1 MRAMK
6 SIVLIA
12 HGSRLQSSNDEAKQL
27 VVNLAKKLDSKYP
40 IVEIAFL
47 ELTHPSI
54 AEAIES
60 CLQQGAKEVCLM
72 PYFLCAGNHVMRDIP
87 SEVKP
92 LQKKYPHILFQITAH
107 VGSSE
112 LMMGVLCQLTEQQ
125 ISASLA

>member
-1 MRAMK
+1 MK
-6 SIVLIA
+6 SIILIA

-27 VVNLAKKLDSKYP
+27 VGNLAEKLDRKYP

-47 ELTHPSI
+47 ELTSPSI

-60 CLQQGAKEVCLM
+60 CIQQGAKEICLM

-92 LQKKYPHILFQITAH
+92 LQKKYPHIPFHITAH
-107 VGSSE
+107 VGSSD
-112 LMMGVLCQLTEQQ
+112 LITNVLCGLVEDQVP
-125 ISASLA
+125 ASLA

>member
-1 MRAMK
+1 MR

-27 VVNLAKKLDSKYP
+27 ADRLAKTLGENMNKRYP

-60 CLQQGAKEVCLM
+60 CIQQGATEVCLM
-72 PYFLCAGNHVMRDIP
+72 PYFLCAGHHVMKDIP
-87 SEVKP
+87 SETKP
-92 LQKKYPHILFQITAH
+92 LQKKYPHIPFYMTAH
-107 VGSSE
+107 VGSSDLITHILCE
-112 LMMGVLCQLTEQQ
+112 LVEHQTP
-125 ISASLA
+125 A